1 MTSKTAKAKGAERKQ
16 RMDTRSLME
25 QIVSKENL
33 NAAYLQV
40 VRNKGAAGV
49 DGMNVEELGAYLW
62 ENGENIREQLKTRK
76 YKPQPVRRVEIPKPD
91 GGTRKLGVPTVVDR
105 FVQQAVLKAL
115 EMMNDGHNWIVD
127 IDLAK
132 FFDTVDHDKMMT
144 IFGRTI
150 KDGDVIS
157 VVRKFLVSGV
167 MIDDEYEDTIVG
179 TPQGGNISPLLANV
193 MLNELDKELEA
204 RGLDFV
210 RYADDLIIMVGS
222 KKAAERVMK
231 SVSRYI
237 EEKLGLKV
245 NAEKS
250 KVDKPQGIKYLG
262 FGFYYDRYAKGYKAR
277 PHPKAVAKFKAQM
290 KKLTCRSWGVSNSYK
305 VQRLNQ
311 LIRGWINYF
320 KIGSMKVLCERLDS
334 SIRYRLRMCIWK
346 HWKTAKNRAKNLMK
360 LGVPRW
366 AAYNVAYCGDR
377 YARLAHNGWVHKA
390 ISNER
395 LAAFGLVSMSNYYA
409 ERRVKC

>member
-1 MTSKTAKAKGAERKQ
+1 MTSKAAKAKGAERKQ

-76 YKPQPVRRVEIPKPD
+76 YKPQPVRRVEIPKTD

-132 FFDTVDHDKMMT
+132 FFDTVDHDKMM
-144 IFGRTI
+144 
-150 KDGDVIS
+150 
-157 VVRKFLVSGV
+157 
-167 MIDDEYEDTIVG
+167 IDDEYEDTIVG

-193 MLNELDKELEA
+193 MLNELDKELGA

-290 KKLTCRSWGVSNSYK
+290 KKLTCRSRGVSSSYK
-305 VQRLNQ
+305 VQRLNR

>member
-132 FFDTVDHDKMMT
+132 FFDTVDHDKM
-144 IFGRTI
+144 
-150 KDGDVIS
+150 
-157 VVRKFLVSGV
+157 